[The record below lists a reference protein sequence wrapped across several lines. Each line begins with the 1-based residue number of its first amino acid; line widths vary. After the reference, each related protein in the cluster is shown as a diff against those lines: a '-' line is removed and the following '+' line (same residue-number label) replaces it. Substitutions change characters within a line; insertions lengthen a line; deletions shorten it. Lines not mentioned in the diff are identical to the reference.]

1 MSGVLDVRPGGLRPW
16 PAVRSAV
23 RAAARPATGRRR
35 RPEWWLYAVA
45 AAGWVVLVVAA
56 VGTLLDQAR
65 VSARPDPPGMASG
78 HDHLHH
84 QPLGSGVATSD
95 ASWWD
100 SMSGGTWVHHGPLM
114 LAMVA
119 VMLPLVAP
127 NVRYAALRSP
137 RSARRGVVVA
147 VVSGWASVWLVAGL
161 VVGVVGAVL
170 ASVGGYAAMAAV
182 TVAAAGWQWS
192 WTKRRSV
199 ARCHRVIAPPLAPAA
214 ARSAGRAFGRG
225 LGRDC
230 ASSCLPMMLVMAVF
244 AHALLVTVAV
254 AGVAWYERRR
264 RPHHDPAPRAT
275 AAVVVAAGGL
285 AMLMTLVVPRA
296 LVAG

>member
-1 MSGVLDVRPGGLRPW
+1 MPASGV
-16 PAVRSAV
+16 
-23 RAAARPATGRRR
+23 
-35 RPEWWLYAVA
+35 
-45 AAGWVVLVVAA
+45 
-56 VGTLLDQAR
+56 
-65 VSARPDPPGMASG
+65 
-78 HDHLHH
+78 
-84 QPLGSGVATSD
+84 TSY

-100 SMSGGTWVHHGPLM
+100 SVSGGAWLHHGLMM

-137 RSARRGVVVA
+137 RAARRGVALA

-161 VVGVVGAVL
+161 LVSVVGTVL
-170 ASVGGYAAMAAV
+170 ASAGGYAAMAAA

-192 WTKRRSV
+192 RTKRRSV
-199 ARCHRVIAPPLAPAA
+199 ARCHRVLAPPLAPAA

-244 AHALLVTVAV
+244 SHALLVTVAV

-264 RPHHDPAPRAT
+264 RPHHHPAPGRT

-285 AMLMTLVVPRA
+285 AVLMTLVVPQV